1 MKMMKN
7 ITTKRREELHVN
19 EPHKESAEHTKEK
32 ESNEKKFKN
41 QPHTDTNTNTL
52 K

>member
-1 MKMMKN
+1 MMKN

-32 ESNEKKFKN
+32 ESNEKNSKTSLT
-41 QPHTDTNTNTL
+41 QTQTQIH
-52 K
+52 